1 MSEQPDLRQR
11 GLDTM
16 NEVYGW
22 QLPSDVPGDFFSIT
36 VEHLFGEIWN
46 RPGFDIRERRL
57 LLIGL
62 LVGLG
67 KDDILDIQLTSA
79 LKRGELDA
87 AQLRELVIFFAH
99 YAGWPAAAGLT
110 TRVEKLIAAQQPA
123 S

>member
-1 MSEQPDLRQR
+1 MSKDELRR
-11 GLDTM
+11 KGLDKM

-22 QLPSDVPGDFFSIT
+22 QMPADVPGDFFAMT
-36 VEHLFGEIWN
+36 VEHLFAEVWT

-67 KDDILDIQLTSA
+67 SQDVLDIQLTSA

-87 AQLRELVIFFAH
+87 AQLRELVIFLAH

-110 TRVEKLIAAQQPA
+110 TRVEKLIAAQEKA
-123 S
+123 D